1 MSEHPP
7 SKVWEML
14 PPQRQRI
21 ILLTLGQMA
30 LRRLRGATAAQETAD
45 EGRRLGAAP
54 RRGDAGEDPATG

>member
-7 SKVWEML
+7 PKVWEML

-30 LRRLRGATAAQETAD
+30 LRRLRSTLERQGLEWSVT
-45 EGRRLGAAP
+45 
-54 RRGDAGEDPATG
+54 